1 MVVNMSDNENKNKSF
16 TPEENKKK
24 DMATQISEYPK
35 SFLKDFLGKYMDLTE
50 KESDIYLSLLFFG
63 SLTDGEL
70 ELHTGYTLEDV
81 RATLSSLVGKKI
93 VKEITGVVTRYR
105 VLPPFL
111 GVARFL
117 EENGTKLAQM
127 GVTLSENT
135 KKKMEELREKAE
147 LSEKE
152 FSEKLN
158 EINVS
163 LQRDIDEKLASLDAS
178 TQQMLAN
185 ISEEIQKL
193 TSELE
198 AAINNLRES
207 TNAVIKKTIREYT
220 DEATKRKEELILKS
234 EALQTQ
240 VDNLSKETKSTVV
253 NVATETR
260 DKLIEAVTDVTD
272 GIKHEV
278 DSFKTSVDS
287 LIKTEQE
294 ELATLKENLNTDITQ
309 IITGSKESLNS
320 YLDSVKLSFEKYIA
334 SDAELLKSTLS
345 GLSSALFL
353 NYDKITNAHRTA
365 LQGYTDKLS
374 SVLTEGGNNFAS
386 IITDFDNNI
395 IATLSKSKQDAE
407 KQLEQLVKN
416 LEKTKSDS
424 LKTIKS
430 TTGASQKDIA
440 ERFQESEKSLTT
452 LSQTLV
458 QGLEKSMNNLSSTYS
473 MYSDDVQ
480 KMIISALD
488 EALTNIQSAF
498 ENIKRAVIQKAESS
512 KAQLSNISSSVS
524 NTVSTTT
531 TQLAN
536 VYKSHLVASQRTIES
551 LLETNY
557 STAETLL
564 NFASEK
570 ATNLA
575 NGIKNSV
582 FEQLLKSS
590 DDIRKKLN
598 TMTKK
603 TKDSLEKHRS
613 ELISSLSQYDEEI
626 SKNYQDTKTYVNEL
640 INKTINAYSQNANNL
655 RTEVNNTVVKAQDDT
670 TGKYTE
676 LQSAVASRI
685 ETYYNDLN
693 TKFTG
698 LSNEIARVAS
708 DVHQRLDTMKAT
720 SEQEISSLSSSIE
733 QNLENFFTSTKTSL
747 KELIDSTSSI
757 YTTYAESLN
766 STVKSIFEQARTDFG
781 DVFSATQNNNSTF
794 LESTKNRIE
803 SLISEFKT
811 NSNTLMKDY
820 STTIST
826 AVNDFTTNSAGGLLK
841 IVNVASDDLLNA
853 AQEILN
859 FVNETKTRII
869 ETNKFLDSAWEY
881 AAEVPSTIAEKTWHI
896 VGKEAVLNR
905 MKDMIRRTKTMVTIV
920 LPKIDD
926 IPVDVVKESK
936 KTQKIN
942 IVVNVGGNKAH
953 PVIKELIS
961 MPNVR
966 VWHRDAKDYYACT
979 RDGEEVL
986 LAPAIGSDKQLVAL
1000 VSEKEEYVLLMH
1012 KFVGPMWMASS
1023 EEIKAQ

>member
-70 ELHTGYTLEDV
+70 ELHTGYTLDDV

-163 LQRDIDEKLASLDAS
+163 LQRDIDEKLASLDVS

-207 TNAVIKKTIREYT
+207 TNAITEKTIREYT

-240 VDNLSKETKSTVV
+240 VDDLSKETKSTVV

-345 GLSSALFL
+345 GLSSDLFL

-374 SVLTEGGNNFAS
+374 SILTEGGNNFAS

-458 QGLEKSMNNLSSTYS
+458 QELEKSINNLSSTYS

-536 VYKSHLVASQRTIES
+536 VYKSHLVASQRTVES

-613 ELISSLSQYDEEI
+613 ELTSSLSQYDEI

-693 TKFTG
+693 TKLTG
-698 LSNEIARVAS
+698 LSNEIARVAG

-859 FVNETKTRII
+859 FVNETKTRIV

-926 IPVDVVKESK
+926 IPVDVVRESK

-942 IVVNVGGNKAH
+942 IVVNVGGNKVH